1 MSEGHGHNYKDFI
14 CMDEEPE
21 GLRGS
26 YANNNGAL
34 FYPVEG
40 ACGSLP
46 CPPYVHGWEITCVVC
61 TK

>member
-1 MSEGHGHNYKDFI
+1 MTEAYSHNNKDFI
-14 CMDEEPE
+14 CMDEEPDV
-21 GLRGS
+21 LRGS
-26 YANNNGAL
+26 YADNNGAF

-40 ACGSLP
+40 VCGSLP